1 MQAMNGFA
9 NGVNDHYFGI
19 PTTSSAQ
26 TAPRR
31 RALCCCG
38 TLPVPRCHVSIN
50 SPSEMNMKGGISI
63 QRCLSGKCGVQQN
76 GIDGSQQVRFPL
88 LIYGLPI
95 VLDLGS
101 SGLTH

>member
-1 MQAMNGFA
+1 MLLWYTPCA
-9 NGVNDHYFGI
+9 
-19 PTTSSAQ
+19 
-26 TAPRR
+26 
-31 RALCCCG
+31 
-38 TLPVPRCHVSIN
+38 RCHVSIN

-76 GIDGSQQVRFPL
+76 GIDGSQQARFPL

-101 SGLTH
+101 SSLTTPIELSFACMLGRGFDHFFIKKNGRLA